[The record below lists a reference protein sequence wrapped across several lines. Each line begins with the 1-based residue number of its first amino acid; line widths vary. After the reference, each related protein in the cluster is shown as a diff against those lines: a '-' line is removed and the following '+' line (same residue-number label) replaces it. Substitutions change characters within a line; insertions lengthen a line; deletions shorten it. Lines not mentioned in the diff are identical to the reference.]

1 MLETKRMG
9 RRMLESGW
17 CPSWAVGC
25 GAGCP
30 HLSLRDPESPTQCTF
45 QEMAGPLCRRMPGNP
60 ALPPPVRM
68 GLFLLARKLQVGFR
82 RVAWGLG
89 WQSTTDACRTTR
101 HSLFMPLCVSAML
114 GSQSMCWRRL
124 GTEWRCLTHWTSE
137 DGGRQHHRRESTGPC
152 TLYQTRGSR
161 EGVSVDSGWAGSW
174 KKLYII

>member
-1 MLETKRMG
+1 
-9 RRMLESGW
+9 MLESGW
-17 CPSWAVGC
+17 CPSWTVGC

-60 ALPPPVRM
+60 ALPSPVRM

-114 GSQSMCWRRL
+114 GITVYVL
-124 GTEWRCLTHWTSE
+124 EE
-137 DGGRQHHRRESTGPC
+137 TG
-152 TLYQTRGSR
+152 
-161 EGVSVDSGWAGSW
+161 D
-174 KKLYII
+174 